1 MSSSKENEAL
11 YKKEYITAD
20 EIPES
25 PIVDKLIK
33 KQFKFSFSVSFIVL
47 FITFLIPVLNEFAPG
62 FMSTIVFGFELDY
75 FLTAIAI
82 YPFIWITSYLYIKKS
97 NKMEQEELG
106 QVLREKQQQE
116 TVEGGA

>member
-1 MSSSKENEAL
+1 MSSSKESEAL
-11 YKKEYITAD
+11 YKKEYISAD
-20 EIPES
+20 EIPAS
-25 PIVDKLIK
+25 PAVDKLVS
-33 KQFKFSFSVSFIVL
+33 KQFKFSFSVSLLVLIV
-47 FITFLIPVLNEFAPG
+47 TFAIPVLNEFAPG
-62 FMSTIVFGFELDY
+62 FMSNRIFGFELHY